1 MSAPGN
7 HNGTRKH
14 ALWQPTGPV
23 IGQRAATLGA
33 IGAGLFALLS
43 LAAIFIAGAHPVDF
57 ALVPLVLFA
66 GLAVGFALSQRG
78 RARLEEEVER
88 RAGELNGAMSELETA
103 QAETVKRLSMAVE
116 FRDEDTGAHIERI
129 GRFAVL
135 LSEQIGM
142 DAAFCGC
149 IKYAA
154 PLHDVGKVAIP
165 DAILN
170 KPGALSAE
178 ERAIVET
185 HAEEGY
191 RLVAGSSSAILD
203 MAATIALSHHERW
216 DGTGYPRGVK
226 GEAIPIEGRIV
237 AVVDV
242 FDALTSDRVYR
253 RAFSPQEAIEMMRAE
268 RGTHFDP
275 VLLDA
280 FLDVLA
286 AAGSDGRAQLR
297 SNPQLVVE
305 STLETFAVAL
315 EHGDAE
321 TAESVIAT
329 AIDDG
334 IGPTTLHAEVIAPS
348 LRRLAAL
355 SRERGEMDLDPSAE
369 TIVRRVLATLARYS
383 AGSADA
389 SRERV
394 VVVGLPGNGNMLA
407 LQMVHDQLAAA
418 GFRAELRERDCPEGL
433 AELIRAEE
441 ADAFVVGASPGS
453 LNGEL
458 ESAVEAAHGAPVLF
472 AALQVSGT
480 TEETP
485 RGISVLDRID
495 ETVGAVELLL
505 GSAPGPR
512 SI

>member
-1 MSAPGN
+1 MSPDPRPAAA
-7 HNGTRKH
+7 RRH
-14 ALWQPTGPV
+14 AHWQPTGPV
-23 IGQRAATLGA
+23 IGQRAATVGA
-33 IGAGLFALLS
+33 VGAGLFGLLA
-43 LAAIFIAGAHPVDF
+43 LAAIFVAGAHPVDF
-57 ALVPLVLFA
+57 VLVPLVLFA
-66 GLAVGFALSQRG
+66 GLAAGFALSQRG
-78 RARLEEEVER
+78 RARLEEEVET
-88 RAGELNGAMSELETA
+88 RAAELNGAMSELETA

-142 DAAFCGC
+142 DEAFCGC

-170 KPGALSAE
+170 KPGQLSAE

-191 RLVAGSSSAILD
+191 RLVRGSSSAILD
-203 MAATIALSHHERW
+203 MAASIALSHHEHW

-253 RAFSPQEAIEMMRAE
+253 RAFTPQQAVEMMRAE

-280 FLDVLA
+280 FFDVLA
-286 AAGSDGRAQLR
+286 ASGPDARAQLR

-321 TAESVIAT
+321 SAESVIAT

-334 IGPTTLHAEVIAPS
+334 IDPTTLHAEVIAPS
-348 LRRLAAL
+348 LLRLAAL
-355 SRERGEMDLDPSAE
+355 SRERGDADLDPSAE

-383 AGSADA
+383 ASADQ

-394 VVVGLPGNGNMLA
+394 VVVGLAGNGNMLA
-407 LQMVHDQLAAA
+407 LQMVRDQLAAA
-418 GFRAELRERDCPEGL
+418 GFRAELRERDRPEGL
-433 AELIRAEE
+433 AELIGAEE
-441 ADAFVVGASPGS
+441 ADAFVVGAAPGA

-458 ESAVEAAHGAPVLF
+458 ESAVAAAAGTPVVL
-472 AALQVSGT
+472 AALHVTGL

-485 RGISVLDRID
+485 RGVAVLDRID
-495 ETVGAVELLL
+495 ATVGTVESLL
-505 GSAPGPR
+505 GSAPQPG